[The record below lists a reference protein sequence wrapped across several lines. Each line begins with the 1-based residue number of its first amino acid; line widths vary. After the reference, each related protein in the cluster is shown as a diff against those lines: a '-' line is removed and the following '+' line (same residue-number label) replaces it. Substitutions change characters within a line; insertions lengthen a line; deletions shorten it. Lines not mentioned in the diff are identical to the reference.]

1 MFVLRYDI
9 YAMKVDWRKNCY
21 NCREFRHIARYCR
34 NQSFLEQERRV
45 EYESNYNMDN
55 LKEEENLVVLN

>member
-1 MFVLRYDI
+1 
-9 YAMKVDWRKNCY
+9 MKVDWRKNCY